1 MSHDYSDYVEPTS
14 EDSLAELSRLADLQL
29 EAQVE
34 VERAKAALK
43 DREKELR
50 EIAEVRIPELMEE
63 MGIETFTTTSGVKIS
78 VKEAIRAS
86 ILVANKGRAF
96 RWLRDNGH
104 EALIKRIVK
113 LQFGM
118 GQDEQAQEAI
128 DRLGPDYDIDDDC
141 KVEPM
146 TLKKFVR
153 EMLEEGQEVPE
164 DLFSVHRQRVSNIKV

>member
-1 MSHDYSDYVEPTS
+1 MTHDYSEFTEPTS
-14 EDSLAELSRLADLQL
+14 DDALAELSRLADAQL
-29 EAQVE
+29 EAQKAVA
-34 VERAKAALK
+34 RAEQDLK
-43 DREKELR
+43 DRQAELR
-50 EIAEVRIPELMEE
+50 RIAEELIPERMEE

-78 VKEAIRAS
+78 VKEQIRAS
-86 ILVANKGRAF
+86 ILAANKAAAF
-96 RWLRDNGH
+96 RWLREEGH

-118 GQDEQAQEAI
+118 GQDAQAQEAI

-164 DLFSVHRQRVSNIKV
+164 DLFSVHRQRVANIKV